1 MNPPPFF
8 DIAALETDLRMMTT
22 YAARVGVLSDPQV
35 LESLSTLEKGRRSAH
50 APEVHAL
57 TLALNKVAQAI
68 LPMTLADL
76 RSGRDPLE
84 PDNQRRARVLQL
96 GLAALALVTMLIIGS
111 SMQSLRIEKTGLKAL
126 EQFQTQAMQP
136 TRKATELRKIAQF
149 DDPLAKPNLSSDL
162 YREKLAEW
170 VALYQTRVLL
180 DTRVDAARMTADWP
194 WSDLSDE
201 WLVDAIARV
210 RRMVGMS
217 VATAKAGQP
226 PSGDSVSPS
235 AGPLTAMAQ
244 AAPDQAAAAPLQG
257 SASVDF
263 CVRDANGAFR
273 LPAASARHPDW
284 VRNLNADS
292 INDFCFQYEVL
303 QPITGM
309 GSMNLTSQNLGRVG
323 LLPDIEKRVAMRSDW
338 YLPFFFGV
346 LGSIIFVM
354 RNIASIRTPTMRLLP
369 MLMRIS
375 LGGVAG
381 IVIGWF
387 STAALPTVES
397 TSALS
402 VPFALAFLSGYAIDA
417 LFSVLDRASRV
428 MPPGAPTRAA
438 AA

>member
-1 MNPPPFF
+1 MNPSPVL
-8 DIAALETDLRMMTT
+8 DIAALEHDLHMMTT

-35 LESLSTLEKGRRSAH
+35 LESLSAMDKGRRSNH
-50 APEVHAL
+50 APDVHAL
-57 TLALNKVAQAI
+57 TLALNQVARAI

-96 GLAALALVTMLIIGS
+96 GLSALALITMFIIGNA
-111 SMQSLRIEKTGLKAL
+111 MQSLRIEKTGLKAL
-126 EQFQTQAMQP
+126 EQFQAQTMQP
-136 TRKATELRKIAQF
+136 ARKATELRKIAQF

-180 DTRVDAARMTADWP
+180 DTRVNAARMTADWP
-194 WSDLSDE
+194 WSDLSDD
-201 WLVDAIARV
+201 WLVDAIARIKH
-210 RRMVGMS
+210 MFGMS
-217 VATAKAGQP
+217 AATGEAGQLP
-226 PSGDSVSPS
+226 IADSASTL
-235 AGPLTAMAQ
+235 AGPLAAPAQ
-244 AAPDQAAAAPLQG
+244 AAAPPLQG
-257 SASVDF
+257 EAGADF

-303 QPITGM
+303 QPITGI
-309 GSMNLTSQNLGRVG
+309 GSINLTSQNLGRIG
-323 LLPDIEKRVAMRSDW
+323 LLPDIEKRVAMKSDW

-346 LGSIIFVM
+346 LGSTIFVM

-402 VPFALAFLSGYAIDA
+402 VPFALAFLTGYAIDA

-428 MPPGAPTRAA
+428 MPPGARPAA
-438 AA
+438 AAA